1 MFDNKKDCVWL
12 VRKIDGDNFFDPSR
26 DMETITCQP
35 RESKKGGKYDYDYY
49 GGYGY

>member
-1 MFDNKKDCVWL
+1 MWI
-12 VRKIDGDNFFDPSR
+12 VRKIKDQTINESSNDLFIVSR
-26 DMETITCQP
+26 DMATITCQP